1 MGENDFDPRRCLT
14 KLSGRDY
21 LEVKWRLLWLRTEQP
36 DAVIL
41 TDLVEHRDGAAL
53 FRAEV
58 RLPAGGSATGWGSE
72 TAEDFGDYIEK
83 AETKALGRAL
93 AALGFGTQFCE
104 DFSFGADAGRVVDAP
119 VLSRAEGP
127 VAPPVDDASPP
138 ANGASARRRGPR
150 VTEPQLHAIY
160 AIGRDRRWSHDEVQV
175 RCREA
180 YGRPPE
186 ELGRREASSF
196 IDARRAEAAVA
207 R

>member
-1 MGENDFDPRRCLT
+1 MSENDFDPRRYLT

-21 LEVKWRLLWLRTEQP
+21 LEVKWRLLWLRTVHP
-36 DAVIL
+36 DAVVL
-41 TDLVEHRDGAAL
+41 TDLFEHREGAAL

-58 RLPAGGSATGWGSE
+58 RLAAGGSATGWGSE

-119 VLSRAEGP
+119 VLSRADGP
-127 VAPPVDDASPP
+127 PADGASPP

-160 AIGRDRRWSHDEVQV
+160 AIGRDRRWTPDEVQT

-196 IDARRAEAAVA
+196 IDALRGEAAVA